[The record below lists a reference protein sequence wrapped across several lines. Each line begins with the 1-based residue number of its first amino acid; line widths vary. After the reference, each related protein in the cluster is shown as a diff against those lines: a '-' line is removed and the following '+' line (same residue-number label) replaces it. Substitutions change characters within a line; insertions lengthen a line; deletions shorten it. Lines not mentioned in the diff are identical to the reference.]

1 MRLMSVAL
9 ALAMLASPMADAA
22 KSVKAAKSAPV
33 NPCTYEGDRVAFD
46 IEGLK
51 SELMVTALVCKQQ
64 DRYNDFMGRYR
75 PDLVTEEHALD
86 AYFKRVNGRA
96 SEKAHD
102 DYISNL
108 ANVQEQDG
116 LKAGTAFCD
125 NLPDLFD
132 EVMALHNSEELD
144 EFANSQAIV
153 QPVAFEM
160 CTTVAAPPTTIRR
173 VKHTRAKH

>member
-1 MRLMSVAL
+1 MRLMSAAI

-22 KSVKAAKSAPV
+22 KSLTSAKVAPI

-51 SELMVTALVCKQQ
+51 SQLMVTALVCKQQ
-64 DRYNDFMGRYR
+64 DHYNDFMARYR
-75 PDLVTEEHALD
+75 PDLVTSERELG
-86 AYFKRVNGRA
+86 AYFKRVDGRA
-96 SEKAHD
+96 AQKAYD

-132 EVMALHNSEELD
+132 EVMALHDSAELD

-160 CTTVAAPPTTIRR
+160 CTTVAAPPTTVRR